1 MFDIGFYEMMLVGV
15 VALIVVGPKDLPR
28 MFRTVGEY
36 VGKARGMARQFQS
49 AMNDAARQ
57 TELQEVKK
65 AMDGVRSATDP
76 LNAAS
81 KSARNY
87 AKSMMADIDPSAK
100 PRDPDQARRDAAAA
114 ANAAS
119 EAGFPHFEDVD
130 DHSMMP
136 PRPSAPE
143 AEAPEMDTPETE
155 APETA
160 TSETQAGPMTPPAT
174 PARKET

>member
-87 AKSMMADIDPSAK
+87 AKSMMTDIDPSAK

-130 DHSMMP
+130 DHAMMP

-160 TSETQAGPMTPPAT
+160 TSDTQAGPAIPPAT

>member
-57 TELQEVKK
+57 TELQDVKK

-76 LNAAS
+76 LNAAT

-87 AKSMMADIDPSAK
+87 AKSMMTDIDPSAK
-100 PRDPDQARRDAAAA
+100 PVDPKPADPAQARRDAAAA

-130 DHSMMP
+130 DNAMMP

-143 AEAPEMDTPETE
+143 AEAPEAEEEPAATP
-155 APETA
+155 AP
-160 TSETQAGPMTPPAT
+160 TPPAQ
-174 PARKET
+174 KET